1 MKILFSR
8 SGRPQFLMLTLLVGF
23 TSGSEGDFYCFY
35 FLKCEHFLEVLWN
48 EFECVTVHA
57 VNATSSW
64 RKRQRMSLHLGGT
77 AIHLGRMQMQA
88 VKKSIIQRRKNLPS
102 KISVLAGKQSNKR
115 CRRIFNLP
123 RSTLRGE
130 KSGICCSQI
139 GNNIGV
145 EFCNNANQQKGRSPS
160 GNMIL
165 VG

>member
-1 MKILFSR
+1 MPLHLEAPQYIL
-8 SGRPQFLMLTLLVGF
+8 QLVGQ
-23 TSGSEGDFYCFY
+23 
-35 FLKCEHFLEVLWN
+35 
-48 EFECVTVHA
+48 
-57 VNATSSW
+57 
-64 RKRQRMSLHLGGT
+64 RQRMSLHLGGT
-77 AIHLGRMQMQA
+77 AIHLAIGRAQMQA

-115 CRRIFNLP
+115 CTRIFNLP

-160 GNMIL
+160 GKWKYDIGRIRKTTKPITNFVKIKNHTKGNEQDHL
-165 VG
+165 REAVKTVFLRTIPK